1 MPFRYPPHIKSSA
14 IQLVEAGVGVVEAS
28 REVGVGKTSLYK
40 WLHDAGIALRTSRL
54 VSSCPGCAAG
64 LPDGGWQSDY
74 AYLLGLYLGDGFVRE
89 QIRGSAVL
97 SIACADAWPGLRQ
110 ECVVAMRAVLPVT
123 VRTTPSQGCSYV
135 ESASDHWRCLFPQHG
150 RGRKHE
156 RRITLEDWQWYVG
169 VRHTGRLVRGLFH
182 SDGWRGQNVA
192 VHRDGRRYRYPRYE
206 FTNKSDDIMRICQD
220 ALTRLDIPWR
230 MSGRY
235 RLSVA
240 RREAVIRLDD
250 YVGPKY

>member
-1 MPFRYPPHIKSSA
+1 M
-14 IQLVEAGVGVVEAS
+14 
-28 REVGVGKTSLYK
+28 
-40 WLHDAGIALRTSRL
+40 
-54 VSSCPGCAAG
+54 
-64 LPDGGWQSDY
+64 PDGGWQSDY

-89 QIRGSAVL
+89 QIHGSAVL

-123 VRTTPSQGCSYV
+123 VRTTPSQACSYV

-150 RGRKHE
+150 RGRRHE
-156 RRITLEDWQWYVG
+156 RRITPEDWQCYVG
-169 VRHTGRLVRGLFH
+169 TRHTGRLVRGLFH
-182 SDGWRGQNVA
+182 SDGWRGQNVVA
-192 VHRDGRRYRYPRYE
+192 HRDGRRYRYPRYE

-220 ALTRLDIPWR
+220 AFTRLDIAWR

-240 RREAVIRLDD
+240 RRGASSGSTTTSARSTEAPGGQSPVLGQLLTTGAVYRARNQRLAHKPEGAEPQD
-250 YVGPKY
+250 YKDVPGNQT